1 MGTLFNINLTN
12 NTMDLTQS
20 EKALI
25 LESLTKSKTRS
36 EALIEESRE
45 WVKMSRGPFTV
56 SYNYMYTEHWAT
68 IERLTIKV
76 RDIQNIINKL

>member
-1 MGTLFNINLTN
+1 ME
-12 NTMDLTQS
+12 LTQS

-45 WVKMSRGPFTV
+45 WVKMSRGPFAIT
-56 SYNYMYTEHWAT
+56 YKEMYTEHWAT

-76 RDIQNIINKL
+76 NNIELILSKLDC

>member
-1 MGTLFNINLTN
+1 MNMVSLKNK
-12 NTMDLTQS
+12 TMDLTQS